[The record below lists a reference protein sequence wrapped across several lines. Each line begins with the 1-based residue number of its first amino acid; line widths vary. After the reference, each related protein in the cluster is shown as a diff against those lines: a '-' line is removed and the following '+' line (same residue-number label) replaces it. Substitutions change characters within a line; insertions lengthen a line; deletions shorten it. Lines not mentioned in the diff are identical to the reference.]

1 MNKTFV
7 VSDESTNSYGFNVL
21 TDGIDLSRFE
31 KNPIMFYQHDSQK
44 VIGKWENVRK
54 EGNQLLADAVF
65 DTESELGKEVSRKVE
80 QGFLKATSLG
90 ISFQRTDLS
99 SDNKLSKCLLH
110 EISIVSI
117 GSNHNALKLYN
128 DDSEFISLAFG
139 SILEQNELGK
149 ILNLSEPTQA
159 NILEATKLLL
169 AEKTELLNFQNS
181 VNQERKELATD
192 LVDYCILRKVIPE
205 NLREIQLKQFEED
218 YEKAWKTLSNSAL
231 DTYPFKGKMNFFALL
246 KQEQRKQG
254 KEYETEKPK
263 SLWDLEDY
271 RRFAPEELEANPQFY
286 RELAEKYFNNN
297 Q

>member
-7 VSDESTNSYGFNVL
+7 VSDESVNSYGFTVL

-205 NLREIQLKQFEED
+205 NLREIQLKQFEEE
-218 YEKAWKTLSNSAL
+218 YEKAWETLSNSAL

>member
-169 AEKTELLNFQNS
+169 EEKTELLNFQTSINA
-181 VNQERKELATD
+181 ERKELAID
-192 LVDYCILRKVIPE
+192 LVDYCILKNVLPE

-218 YEKAWKTLSNSAL
+218 YAKAWETLSNSAL

>member
-7 VSDESTNSYGFNVL
+7 VSDESTNSYGLNIL
-21 TDGIDLSRFE
+21 TNGIDLSRFE

-65 DTESELGKEVSRKVE
+65 DTESELGKDVSRKVK

-90 ISFQRTDLS
+90 ISFQRADLS
-99 SDNKLSKCLLH
+99 TDNKLSKCVLH

-169 AEKTELLNFQNS
+169 EEKTELLNFQNS
-181 VNQERKELATD
+181 INQERKDLASD

-218 YEKAWKTLSNSAL
+218 YAKAWETLSNSAL
-231 DTYPFKGKMNFFALL
+231 ETYPFKGKMNFFALL

-254 KEYETEKPK
+254 KEYETEKSK

-286 RELAEKYFNNN
+286 RELADKYFNNN